1 MLNGFLPAL
10 ESLTISSRGPW
21 ECLFEE
27 IAGGAQ
33 LEPGATLEF
42 EPEQEL
48 TRGVWNALPEDL
60 EAQAGQ
66 NSQHAQ
72 QAQRKR
78 RILDRAKG
86 ATATTKGIQKSGL
99 TPGTFFENPVAWCIY
114 GRCKT
119 TSQAKISFQYPRK
132 QHS

>member
-10 ESLTISSRGPW
+10 ESLTISRRRPW

-27 IAGGAQ
+27 VTGGAQ
-33 LEPGATLEF
+33 LEPGVTLEF

-48 TRGVWNALPEDL
+48 TRSVWNALPEDL

-72 QAQRKR
+72 
-78 RILDRAKG
+78 
-86 ATATTKGIQKSGL
+86 
-99 TPGTFFENPVAWCIY
+99 
-114 GRCKT
+114 
-119 TSQAKISFQYPRK
+119 
-132 QHS
+132 